1 LISISHIIKKVQL
14 KKKKREKS
22 QRKKRQKIM
31 SGEKCERE
39 EKMDKCSTGQKNHP
53 LRKKA

>member
-39 EKMDKCSTGQKNHP
+39 EKKDKCSTGQKNHP